1 MIAVI
6 GSNNMDLI
14 SYVQRMPEPGETLAM
29 KDFSRMAG
37 KVPTKLWL
45 LHAWERIF

>member
-14 SYVQRMPEPGETLAM
+14 SYVRRMPEPGETLAM
-29 KDFSRMAG
+29 KDFSIAYGGEGANQAARA
-37 KVPTKLWL
+37 
-45 LHAWERIF
+45 